1 MDENGPEGTGD
12 GPAAPEPPAPG
23 PAVPEPAV
31 PEPAA
36 HEDVPDLA
44 DVLAT
49 ARPAL
54 AERRTAASHRLA
66 ALTGRF
72 DEVVAA
78 AAGSN
83 LDDEHDPEGATI
95 AFERSQID
103 ALARQAAAE
112 LAEVD
117 AAEARIT
124 AGTYG
129 TCERC
134 GAPIPAGRLQA
145 RPTARTCVGCASR

>member
-1 MDENGPEGTGD
+1 MDD
-12 GPAAPEPPAPG
+12 DA
-23 PAVPEPAV
+23 
-31 PEPAA
+31 
-36 HEDVPDLA
+36 
-44 DVLAT
+44 LAT
-49 ARPAL
+49 VRSAL
-54 AERRTAASHRLA
+54 AERRVAAAQRLA

-78 AAGSN
+78 SAGSN

-117 AAEARIT
+117 AAEARL
-124 AGTYG
+124 ADGTYG

-134 GAPIPAGRLQA
+134 GEAIPAGRLEA
-145 RPTARTCVGCASR
+145 RPTARTCVTCAAR

>member
-1 MDENGPEGTGD
+1 MDD
-12 GPAAPEPPAPG
+12 DAL
-23 PAVPEPAV
+23 VPV
-31 PEPAA
+31 
-36 HEDVPDLA
+36 
-44 DVLAT
+44 
-49 ARPAL
+49 RSAL
-54 AERRTAASHRLA
+54 AERRRAAAHRLA

-78 AAGSN
+78 SAGAN

-112 LAEVD
+112 LAEVA
-117 AAEARIT
+117 AAETRLA

-134 GAPIPAGRLQA
+134 GSSIPPARLEA
-145 RPTARTCVGCASR
+145 RPTARTCVACAARTR